1 MIKKAMEYIAS
12 ISAPNFKE
20 IDGETY
26 CDKPLN
32 RISYV
37 PRASS
42 IEMGTLSSLID
53 YVKSGVDI
61 FPEKMII
68 HVLSPTH
75 VAMYSALDGER
86 KREYVVE
93 VNANVPAFGFN
104 QFMDHESF
112 CIGVQSKFIDKMGVV
127 NAPNEKALLLKFA
140 GTVESGSLAEYG
152 DDGITQKATVK
163 TGIASKGE
171 ALVPNPVTLMPYRT
185 FVEVDQ
191 PISSFIFRMK
201 EDKYSKGI
209 QCALY
214 EADGGAWKIEAMA
227 NIKAYLVKELAGYD
241 KFIII
246 S

>member
-12 ISAPNFKE
+12 ISAPNIKE
-20 IDGETY
+20 INGETY
-26 CDKPLN
+26 SDKPLN

-37 PRASS
+37 PRANS
-42 IEMGTLSSLID
+42 IDMGTLSSLID
-53 YVKSGVDI
+53 YIKSGVDV

-68 HVLSPTH
+68 QVLSPTH
-75 VAMYSALDGER
+75 VAMYSALDAER

-93 VNANVPAFGFN
+93 VKANVPAFGFN
-104 QFMDHESF
+104 QFVDHESF
-112 CIGVQSKFIDKMGVV
+112 CIGVQSKFIDGVSV
-127 NAPNEKALLLKFA
+127 ANDKALLLKFA

-152 DDGITQKATVK
+152 DDGVSQKATVK

-214 EADGGAWKIEAMA
+214 EADGCAWKIEAMA
-227 NIKAYLVKELAGYD
+227 NIKNYLVQELAEY
-241 KFIII
+241 KNFIII

>member
-1 MIKKAMEYIAS
+1 MIKKAFEYIVGL
-12 ISAPNFKE
+12 SAPVVQE

-26 CDKPLN
+26 SDKPLN

-42 IEMGTLSSLID
+42 IEMNTLSSLID
-53 YVKSGVDI
+53 YIKSGVDI
-61 FPEKMII
+61 FSEKMII
-68 HVLSPTH
+68 HVISPTH
-75 VAMYSALDGER
+75 VSMYSALDAER

-93 VNANVPAFGFN
+93 VKANVPAFGFN
-104 QFMDHESF
+104 QFVDHESF
-112 CIGVQSKFIDKMGVV
+112 CIGVQSKFIDSLDDF
-127 NAPNEKALLLKFA
+127 NDKALLLKFA

-152 DDGITQKATVK
+152 DDGVSQKATVK

-214 EADGGAWKIEAMA
+214 EADGGAWKLDAME
-227 NIKAYLVKELAGYD
+227 NIWNYLVNELAGYNN
-241 KFIII
+241 FIII
-246 S
+246 Y

>member
-1 MIKKAMEYIAS
+1 MIKKAFEYIVGL
-12 ISAPNFKE
+12 SAPVVQE
-20 IDGETY
+20 IKGETY
-26 CDKPLN
+26 SDKPLN

-37 PRASS
+37 PRANS

-53 YVKSGVDI
+53 YIKSGVDI
-61 FPEKMII
+61 FSEKMII

-75 VAMYSALDGER
+75 VSMYSALDAER
-86 KREYVVE
+86 KREEVVE
-93 VNANVPAFGFN
+93 AKANVPAFGFN
-104 QFMDHESF
+104 QFIDHESF
-112 CIGVQSKFIDKMGVV
+112 CIGVQSKFIDGIAVT
-127 NAPNEKALLLKFA
+127 NDKALLLKFA

-152 DDGITQKATVK
+152 DDGVTQKATVK

-171 ALVPNPVTLMPYRT
+171 ALVPNPVTLKPYRT

-201 EDKYSKGI
+201 ADKYSKGI

-214 EADGGAWKIEAMA
+214 EADGGAWKIEAME
-227 NIKAYLVKELAGYD
+227 NIKNYLVDELAEY
-241 KFIII
+241 KNFIII

>member
-26 CDKPLN
+26 SDKPLN

-53 YVKSGVDI
+53 YIKSDI
-61 FPEKMII
+61 DVFPEKMII
-68 HVLSPTH
+68 HVISPTH
-75 VAMYSALDGER
+75 VSMYSALGAER

-93 VNANVPAFGFN
+93 VKANVPAFGFN
-104 QFMDHESF
+104 QFVDHESF
-112 CIGVQSKFIDKMGVV
+112 CIGVQSKFIDGIAVA
-127 NAPNEKALLLKFA
+127 NDKALLLKFA

-152 DDGITQKATVK
+152 DDGVTQKATVK

-171 ALVPNPVTLMPYRT
+171 ALVPNPVTLKPYRT

-191 PISSFIFRMK
+191 PISNFIFRMK

-227 NIKAYLVKELAGYD
+227 NIKNYLVKELAEY
-241 KFIII
+241 KNFIII

>member
-12 ISAPNFKE
+12 ISAPNIEE
-20 IDGETY
+20 IKGEAY
-26 CDKPLN
+26 SDKPLH

-42 IEMGTLSSLID
+42 IEMNTLSSLVD
-53 YVKSGVDI
+53 YIKSGVDI

-68 HVLSPTH
+68 HVISPTH
-75 VAMYSALDGER
+75 VSMYSALDAER
-86 KREYVVE
+86 KREEVVE
-93 VNANVPAFGFN
+93 VKANVPAFGFN
-104 QFMDHESF
+104 QFIDHESF
-112 CIGVQSKFIDKMGVV
+112 CIGVQSKFIDGISVA
-127 NAPNEKALLLKFA
+127 NDKALLLKFA

-152 DDGITQKATVK
+152 DDGVSQKATVK

-191 PISSFIFRMK
+191 PISIFIFRMK

-227 NIKAYLVKELAGYD
+227 NIKTYLVKELAEYEN
-241 KFIII
+241 FIII

>member
-1 MIKKAMEYIAS
+1 MIKKAFEYIVGL
-12 ISAPNFKE
+12 SAPVVQE
-20 IDGETY
+20 IKGETY
-26 CDKPLN
+26 SDKPLN

-53 YVKSGVDI
+53 YIKSGVDI
-61 FPEKMII
+61 FSEKMII
-68 HVLSPTH
+68 HVLSPTY
-75 VAMYSALDGER
+75 VAMYSALDEER

-93 VNANVPAFGFN
+93 VKANVPAFAFN
-104 QFMDHESF
+104 QFIDHESF
-112 CIGVQSKFIDKMGVV
+112 CIGVQSKCIDGIYGS
-127 NAPNEKALLLKFA
+127 NDKALLLKFA

-152 DDGITQKATVK
+152 DDGVSQKATVK

-171 ALVPNPVTLMPYRT
+171 ALVPNPVTLKPYRT

-214 EADGGAWKIEAMA
+214 EADGGAWKIEAME
-227 NIKAYLVKELAGYD
+227 NIKNYLVNELAEYEN
-241 KFIII
+241 FIII

>member
-1 MIKKAMEYIAS
+1 MIKKALEYIVGM
-12 ISAPNFKE
+12 SAPNVRE

-26 CDKPLN
+26 SDKPLN

-37 PRASS
+37 PRATS

-53 YVKSGVDI
+53 YIKSGVDI

-68 HVLSPTH
+68 HVLSPIK
-75 VAMYSALDGER
+75 VAMYSALDAER

-104 QFMDHESF
+104 QFMDHETF
-112 CIGVQSKFIDKMGVV
+112 CIGVQSKFMDSSDDYNDKS
-127 NAPNEKALLLKFA
+127 LLLKFA
-140 GTVESGSLAEYG
+140 GTVEAGSVSEYG
-152 DDGITQKATVK
+152 DDGVTQKATVK

-201 EDKYSKGI
+201 EEKYNKGI
-209 QCALY
+209 LCALY
-214 EADGGAWKIEAMA
+214 EADGGAWKIDAME
-227 NIKAYLVKELAGYD
+227 NIKNYLVNNLAEY
-241 KFIII
+241 KNFIII

>member
-1 MIKKAMEYIAS
+1 MIQKAMEYIAR
-12 ISAPNFKE
+12 ISAPNIEE
-20 IDGETY
+20 IKGEAY
-26 CDKPLN
+26 SDKPLH

-42 IEMGTLSSLID
+42 IEMGTLSSLVD
-53 YVKSGVDI
+53 YIKSGVDS
-61 FPEKMII
+61 FGEKMII
-68 HVLSPTH
+68 HVISPTH
-75 VAMYSALDGER
+75 VSMYSALDVER

-93 VNANVPAFGFN
+93 VKANVPAFGFN
-104 QFMDHESF
+104 QFIDHESF
-112 CIGVQSKFIDKMGVV
+112 CIGVQSKFMDNFGVDY
-127 NAPNEKALLLKFA
+127 PNEKALLLKFA

-152 DDGITQKATVK
+152 DDGVSQKATVK

-214 EADGGAWKIEAMA
+214 EADGGAWKIEAME
-227 NIKAYLVKELAGYD
+227 NIKNYLVKELVEYEQ
-241 KFIII
+241 FIII

>member
-26 CDKPLN
+26 SDKPLN

-53 YVKSGVDI
+53 YIKHDVDI

-68 HVLSPTH
+68 HVISPTH
-75 VAMYSALDGER
+75 VSMYSALDAER

-93 VNANVPAFGFN
+93 VKANVPAFGFN
-104 QFMDHESF
+104 QFVDHESF
-112 CIGVQSKFIDKMGVV
+112 CIGVQSKFIDGISVV
-127 NAPNEKALLLKFA
+127 NDKALLLKFA

-152 DDGITQKATVK
+152 DDGVTQKATVK

-227 NIKAYLVKELAGYD
+227 NIKNYLVNELAEYN